1 MRRLRQGR
9 RLKRRSLLI
18 AVPCFNLLSI
28 SPPISAAS
36 ASDTDYPTSFIPPTA
51 RTAPPPTGR
60 SSRPTE
66 RCSLYVSPSGSDLN
80 PGSVTQPFQHAER
93 AKDAATAMIR
103 RGMRCDITIRFRSGV
118 YYLGS
123 TLKMGPADSGQNGFR
138 VVYESYPGEHA
149 TLSGGK
155 PISGWSLYD
164 EARNI
169 YRAKV
174 GTGWI
179 FRQVYVNGRRTTRA
193 RGDLES
199 TGLNKSQEGFD
210 VTNTSIE
217 AWKDL
222 TDVEVVF
229 LGKWMMNRCKI
240 ASVAGDLIKLVDPC
254 WRNSL
259 WSSKWD
265 AGAKSP
271 SWIENAYELLEIPGE
286 WYLDRRSGYLYYM
299 PRDGEDMRTAEVI
312 SPCVQDMIIGHS
324 AHDILFKGITFAH
337 SNWTDPD
344 QGTDGYVG
352 LQAGYH
358 RVGETGTLIRM
369 HAPLYFSRARNIS
382 FIGNLFTQLGSR
394 ALTFDNA
401 SQYIEIRSN
410 RFIDTAGGA
419 VQIGGIDDGR
429 NTIPG
434 TQNSNVI
441 IAENDI
447 ERVSRDYPDDGAIVA
462 LYVTHLLI
470 EHNEISEIPHIAIS
484 VGWGW
489 GKEPSYARDNEISWN
504 YIHNFSATFPDSAA
518 IYTLGPMKDT
528 SVHDNYIKDGGQG
541 YGCLYPDQ
549 GSAYQTWT
557 RNVCENVDQWLHV
570 WTSSIHSNR
579 ITDNWSNT
587 ASVVNRGADNTIT
600 NNMTIVDGIWP
611 VAAQQVIAKAGLQK

>member
-1 MRRLRQGR
+1 
-9 RLKRRSLLI
+9 
-18 AVPCFNLLSI
+18 
-28 SPPISAAS
+28 
-36 ASDTDYPTSFIPPTA
+36 
-51 RTAPPPTGR
+51 
-60 SSRPTE
+60 
-66 RCSLYVSPSGSDLN
+66 
-80 PGSVTQPFQHAER
+80 
-93 AKDAATAMIR
+93 
-103 RGMRCDITIRFRSGV
+103 
-118 YYLGS
+118 
-123 TLKMGPADSGQNGFR
+123 MGLADSGQNGFR

-149 TLSGGK
+149 TFSGGK
-155 PISGWSLYD
+155 QVSGWSLYD

-169 YRAKV
+169 YRANV

-179 FRQVYVNGRRTTRA
+179 FRQVYVNGRRATRA

-199 TGLNKSQEGFD
+199 AGFSRSQKGFG

-217 AWKDL
+217 AWKNVAN
-222 TDVEVVF
+222 VEVVF
-229 LGKWMMNRCKI
+229 VGKWMMNRCKI
-240 ASVAGDLIKLVDPC
+240 ASVAGGLVKLVDPC

-271 SWIENAYELLEIPGE
+271 SWIENAYELLDIPGE
-286 WYLDRRSGYLYYM
+286 WYLDRRSGYLYYI
-299 PRDGEDMRTAEVI
+299 PRDGENMQTAEVI
-312 SPCVQDMIIGHS
+312 APRVQDMIVGES
-324 AHDILFKGITFAH
+324 AHDILFRDITFAH
-337 SNWTDPD
+337 SNWTGPD

-358 RVGETGTLIRM
+358 KVGENGTLVRM
-369 HAPLYFSRARNIS
+369 HSPLYFSRARNIS

-394 ALTFDNA
+394 ALAFDHA
-401 SQYIEIRSN
+401 SQHIEIRSN
-410 RFIDTAGGA
+410 RFVDTAGGA

-434 TQNSNVI
+434 TQNSDVI

-447 ERVSRDYPDDGAIVA
+447 HRVSRDYPDDGAIVA

-470 EHNEISEIPHIAIS
+470 EHNEISDIPHIAIS

-504 YIHNFSATFPDSAA
+504 YIHHFSATFHDSAA

-557 RNVCENVDQWLHV
+557 RNVCEDVNQWLHV
-570 WTSSIHSNR
+570 WTSSIHGNR
-579 ITDNWSNT
+579 ITDNWSDT
-587 ASVVNRGADNTIT
+587 QSVVNHGADNTIT
-600 NNMTIVDGIWP
+600 NNTTVVDGIWP
-611 VAAQQVIAKAGLQK
+611 AAAQQVIAKAGLQK